1 MLFRSD
7 VLERIASGEVT
18 LAFRRWHKPPPAD
31 GSTLRTPIGVL
42 VLERVQVVRER
53 DVSEDDAKRAGAES
67 RAALLASLPED
78 GALLRI
84 ELRLGGEDPRAVLR
98 RTPLAEAELP
108 ALLERLAA
116 MDRRARSPWTRHTL
130 SLIAAHPGRVASQ
143 LAKQLSLD
151 TALFK
156 RRVRQLKELGLT
168 ESLEV
173 GYRLSERGEALA
185 RALGA
190 SDASGPAQ

>member
-1 MLFRSD
+1 MLFRGD

-18 LAFRRWHKPPPAD
+18 LAFRRWHKQPPAN
-31 GSTLRTPIGVL
+31 GSTLRTRIGVL

-53 DVSEDDAKRAGAES
+53 DVTDDDARRAGAES
-67 RAALLASLPED
+67 RAALLAALPED
-78 GALLRI
+78 GTLLRI
-84 ELRLGGEDPRAVLR
+84 ELRLGGEDPRVALR
-98 RTPLAEAELP
+98 TKPLRDDELP

-116 MDRRARSPWTRHTL
+116 MDRRAVAPWTLQTL
-130 SLIAAHPGRVASQ
+130 ALIARHPGRVASQ

-173 GYRLSERGEALA
+173 GYRLSKRGEQLLT
-185 RALGA
+185 RA
-190 SDASGPAQ
+190 